1 MRKRPKM
8 KISKTKL
15 HQIIKE
21 ELRNAL
27 REGRKDGLRPDQG
40 STKYGGRTALP
51 PKKLPTTA
59 RQSPAQK
66 EQNELEDLA
75 RMAAAAQEET
85 ASNEAYLKLANEKS
99 VRTEPVTNDN
109 PLKPHELRQMI
120 EPMSLADRL
129 RLTNTINLSF
139 GRSTIGGPGSGDAA
153 IAQAKAM
160 FADPDSGPGSDPE
173 VAAAQPHKTAA
184 AAHAAYDR
192 YMKANK

>member
-1 MRKRPKM
+1 MFPP
-8 KISKTKL
+8 S
-15 HQIIKE
+15 
-21 ELRNAL
+21 
-27 REGRKDGLRPDQG
+27 PDQG
-40 STKYGGRTALP
+40 STEYKGRTARP
-51 PKKLPTTA
+51 AKKLPTTA

-75 RMAAAAQEET
+75 LMAAAAQEET
-85 ASNEAYLKLANEKS
+85 ASNEAYLELASEKS
-99 VRTEPVTNDN
+99 GREVTNRD

>member
-1 MRKRPKM
+1 M
-8 KISKTKL
+8 KISKAKL

-21 ELRNAL
+21 ELQSVL
-27 REGRKDGLRPDQG
+27 GEGPDMFPPSPDQG

-51 PKKLPTTA
+51 AKKLPTTA

-75 RMAAAAQEET
+75 LMAAAAQEET
-85 ASNEAYLKLANEKS
+85 ASNRAYLDLASEKS
-99 VRTEPVTNDN
+99 GREVTNKD

-120 EPMSLADRL
+120 EPMSAADRL

-139 GRSTIGGPGSGDAA
+139 GRSVLQGPGLADDAL
-153 IAQAKAM
+153 AQAKAM
-160 FADPDSGPGSDPE
+160 FADPDSGPGSDAE
-173 VAAAQPHKTAA
+173 VDAAQPHKTAA
-184 AAHAAYDR
+184 SAHAAYDR

>member
-1 MRKRPKM
+1 M

-15 HQIIKE
+15 RQIIKE
-21 ELRNAL
+21 ELRSVL
-27 REGRKDGLRPDQG
+27 GEGQNDGLRPDQG
-40 STKYGGRTALP
+40 STRYGGRTALP

-59 RQSPAQK
+59 QQSPAQK

-75 RMAAAAQEET
+75 RMAAGAQQKSS
-85 ASNEAYLKLANEKS
+85 SNEAFLKLASEKS
-99 VRTEPVTNDN
+99 GREVTNRA
-109 PLKPHELRQMI
+109 PLTRFELRQMI

-139 GRSTIGGPGSGDAA
+139 GRSTIGAPGAGDDA

-160 FADPDSGPGSDPE
+160 FADPDSGPGSDAE
-173 VAAAQPHKTAA
+173 VAATQPHKTAA
-184 AAHAAYDR
+184 SAHAAYDR